1 MFTGLVQG
9 VGTLRSLTPTAAGV
23 RLAIIPRWDVP
34 PKTPLEP
41 GESIS
46 IAGVCLTL
54 VTDHTTSD
62 LLFDAIPETLSR
74 TTLGRLTPGSPV
86 NLERSLMPTD
96 LMGGHVVQGHIDAIG
111 TVTHVQPTA
120 DWQLHV
126 RPGQGESCPSL
137 MPYIVPKGS
146 ICIEGVSLTIA
157 GVAPTRDTF
166 RVALIPTTLART
178 TLGALKPGDP
188 VNLETDIMA
197 RTIVN
202 YLTHFAPTTPTNT
215 ATNH

>member
-9 VGTLRSLTPTAAGV
+9 VGTVRALTQTPAGV
-23 RLAIIPRWDVP
+23 RLAVTPRWDVAP
-34 PKTPLEP
+34 RTALEP

-54 VTDHTTSD
+54 VTDPATDD
-62 LLFDAIPETLSR
+62 LLFDAIPETLAR
-74 TTLGRLTPGSPV
+74 TTLGRLSKGSRV

-96 LMGGHVVQGHIDAIG
+96 LMGGHVVQGHIDATGI
-111 TVTHVQPTA
+111 VTHVQPTS
-120 DWQLHV
+120 DWQVHIQ
-126 RPGQGESCPSL
+126 PNPSSSGGASGEAL

-146 ICIEGVSLTIA
+146 ICVEGVSLTVA
-157 GVAPTRDTF
+157 GVSPDRSTF
-166 RVALIPTTLART
+166 HVALIPTTLART
-178 TLGALKPGDP
+178 TLADLKPGDA

-202 YLTHFAPTTPTNT
+202 YLKHFAPSSGSNR
-215 ATNH
+215 